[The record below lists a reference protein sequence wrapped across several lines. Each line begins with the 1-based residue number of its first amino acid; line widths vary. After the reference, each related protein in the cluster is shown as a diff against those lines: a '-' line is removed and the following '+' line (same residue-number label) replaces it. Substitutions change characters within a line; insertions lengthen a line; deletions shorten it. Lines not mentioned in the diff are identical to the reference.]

1 MELYELGLEY
11 LSRCEIL
18 LDRIRELNAMSEKI
32 SGDQKILLKRR
43 VAMLTSDV
51 SRCRDC
57 ALILINYRRK
67 DDRYDQ
73 KQIQP

>member
-1 MELYELGLEY
+1 
-11 LSRCEIL
+11 
-18 LDRIRELNAMSEKI
+18 MSEKI
-32 SGDQKILLKRR
+32 SGYQKILLKRR

-51 SRCRDC
+51 SHCREC

>member
-51 SRCRDC
+51 SHCREC